1 MRYID
6 IDISKTLHQTCNKP
20 QLGDAMSSNG
30 IEIHPRKEAFKEG
43 IDALT
48 GLATSVVSDVLGR
61 TIGAVGILPVNKS
74 SVSVCGNAVTV
85 SVRSGDNLLIHKALQ
100 FLRPGDVLVVDGG
113 GDVTRA
119 LFGEIMMTVAK
130 SRGAIG
136 CVFDGAIRDVDAF
149 EKHKFPCWARG
160 VNMRGPYKDGPGSIN
175 TPISIGGMVVNPG
188 DVILG
193 DCDGIIAL
201 SPVDALKGAKLG
213 KEKEATERKTIQ
225 SILDGKY
232 DDSWIDITL
241 KQKGAL

>member
-1 MRYID
+1 
-6 IDISKTLHQTCNKP
+6 
-20 QLGDAMSSNG
+20 MSTTG
-30 IEIHPRKEAFKEG
+30 IEIHPRKEAFQEG
-43 IDALT
+43 ISALT
-48 GLATSVVSDVLGR
+48 GLATSVVSDVMGR
-61 TIGAVGILPVNKS
+61 TIGAVSILPVNKS

-85 SVRSGDNLLIHKALQ
+85 SVRAGDNLLIHKALQ
-100 FLRPGDVLVVDGG
+100 ILKPGDVLVVDGG
-113 GDVTRA
+113 GDITRA

-130 SRGAIG
+130 SKGAIG

-175 TPISIGGMVVNPG
+175 TSISIGGMVVNPG

-201 SPVDALKGAKLG
+201 SPSIALEAAKLG
-213 KEKEATERKTIQ
+213 KEKETAERKTIQ
-225 SILDGKY
+225 SILDGQY
-232 DDSWIDITL
+232 NDAWVDAAL

>member
-1 MRYID
+1 
-6 IDISKTLHQTCNKP
+6 
-20 QLGDAMSSNG
+20 MSTTG
-30 IEIHPRKEAFKEG
+30 IEIHPRKEAFQEG
-43 IDALT
+43 ISALT
-48 GLATSVVSDVLGR
+48 GLATSVVSDVMGR
-61 TIGAVGILPVNKS
+61 TIGAVSILPVNKS

-85 SVRSGDNLLIHKALQ
+85 SVRAGDNLLIHKALEI
-100 FLRPGDVLVVDGG
+100 LKPGDVLVVDGG
-113 GDVTRA
+113 GDITRA

-130 SRGAIG
+130 SKGAIG

-175 TPISIGGMVVNPG
+175 TSISIGGMVVNPG

-201 SPVDALKGAKLG
+201 SPSIALEAAKLG
-213 KEKEATERKTIQ
+213 KEKETAERKTIQ
-225 SILDGKY
+225 SILDGQY
-232 DDSWIDITL
+232 NDAWVDATL

>member
-1 MRYID
+1 
-6 IDISKTLHQTCNKP
+6 
-20 QLGDAMSSNG
+20 MSTTG
-30 IEIHPRKEAFKEG
+30 IEIHPRKEAFQEG
-43 IDALT
+43 ISALT
-48 GLATSVVSDVLGR
+48 GLATSVVSDVMGR
-61 TIGAVGILPVNKS
+61 TIGAVSILPVNKS

-85 SVRSGDNLLIHKALQ
+85 SVRAGDNLLIHKALQ
-100 FLRPGDVLVVDGG
+100 ILKPGDVLVVDGG
-113 GDVTRA
+113 GDITRA

-130 SRGAIG
+130 SKGAIG

-175 TPISIGGMVVNPG
+175 TSISIGGMVVNPG

-201 SPVDALKGAKLG
+201 SPSIALEAAKLG
-213 KEKEATERKTIQ
+213 KEKETAERKTIQ
-225 SILDGKY
+225 SILDGQY
-232 DDSWIDITL
+232 NDAWVDATL

>member
-1 MRYID
+1 
-6 IDISKTLHQTCNKP
+6 
-20 QLGDAMSSNG
+20 MSTTG
-30 IEIHPRKEAFKEG
+30 IEIHPRKEAFQEG
-43 IDALT
+43 ISALT
-48 GLATSVVSDVLGR
+48 GLATSVVSDVMGR
-61 TIGAVGILPVNKS
+61 TIGAVSILPVNKS

-85 SVRSGDNLLIHKALQ
+85 SVRAGDNLLIHKALQ
-100 FLRPGDVLVVDGG
+100 ILKPGDVLVVDGG
-113 GDVTRA
+113 GDITRA

-130 SRGAIG
+130 SKGAIG

-175 TPISIGGMVVNPG
+175 NSISIGGMVVNPG

-201 SPVDALKGAKLG
+201 SPSIALEAAKLG
-213 KEKEATERKTIQ
+213 KEKETAERKTIQ
-225 SILDGKY
+225 SILDGQY
-232 DDSWIDITL
+232 NDAWVDATL

>member
-1 MRYID
+1 VRR
-6 IDISKTLHQTCNKP
+6 TQNKEDSMKP
-20 QLGDAMSSNG
+20 NG

-43 IDALT
+43 IAALT

-61 TIGAVGILPVNKS
+61 TIGATGVLPINKS
-74 SVSVCGNAVTV
+74 SVAMCGNAVTV

-100 FLRPGDVLVVDGG
+100 MLQPGDVLVVDGG
-113 GDVTRA
+113 GDISRA

-130 SRGAIG
+130 VKGAVG

-149 EKHKFPCWARG
+149 ERHQFPCYARG
-160 VNMRGPYKDGPGSIN
+160 VTMRGPYKDGPGAIN
-175 TPISIGGMVVNPG
+175 TPVSIGGMVVNPG

-201 SPVDALKGAKLG
+201 SPADALLGAKLG
-213 KEKEATERKTIQ
+213 KEKEETERKTIQ

-232 DDSWIDITL
+232 DDAWVDATL
-241 KQKGAL
+241 KQKGA

>member
-1 MRYID
+1 
-6 IDISKTLHQTCNKP
+6 
-20 QLGDAMSSNG
+20 MSTTG
-30 IEIHPRKEAFKEG
+30 IEIHPRKEAFQEG
-43 IDALT
+43 ISALT
-48 GLATSVVSDVLGR
+48 GLATSGVSDVMGR
-61 TIGAVGILPVNKS
+61 TSGAVSILPVNKS

-85 SVRSGDNLLIHKALQ
+85 SVRAGDNLLIHKALQ
-100 FLRPGDVLVVDGG
+100 ILKPGDVLVVDGG
-113 GDVTRA
+113 GDITRA

-130 SRGAIG
+130 SKGAIG

-175 TPISIGGMVVNPG
+175 HSISIGGMVVNPG

-201 SPVDALKGAKLG
+201 SPSIALEAAKLG
-213 KEKEATERKTIQ
+213 KEKETAERKTIQ
-225 SILDGKY
+225 SILDGQY
-232 DDSWIDITL
+232 NDAWVDATL